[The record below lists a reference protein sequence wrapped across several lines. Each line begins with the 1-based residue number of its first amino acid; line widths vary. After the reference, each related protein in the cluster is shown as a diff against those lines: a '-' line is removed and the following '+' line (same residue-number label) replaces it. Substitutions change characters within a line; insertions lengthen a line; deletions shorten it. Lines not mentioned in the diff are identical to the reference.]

1 MKENSSSY
9 TIRAKTIDLIDRK
22 LSFKKGPG
30 PGDYEAVEL
39 NSTILR
45 TKVSKYKGP
54 KLGVGMKAPRFL

>member
-1 MKENSSSY
+1 MV
-9 TIRAKTIDLIDRK
+9 DRK